1 MLKNLV
7 LVLAGAAG
15 ALALVVACSDDSPGN
30 ADAAVCDCDPA
41 EPPLAGRIV
50 RLENRRTFTTPGVGL
65 AVACPDS
72 ALLLG
77 GGCYGEG
84 PAPNLTLI
92 DSGSAEGGP
101 LGWACSW
108 TNQPTEEVIVVAW
121 ATCLLPAPSP

>member
-7 LVLAGAAG
+7 LVLTGAFG

-50 RLENRRTFTTPGVGL
+50 RLEDRRTETTFGVFAG
-65 AVACPDS
+65 VTCPDGS
-72 ALLLG
+72 MLLG

-84 PAPNLTLI
+84 PTGVLTLI

-108 TNQPTEEVIVVAW
+108 INQPPEAVTVVAW
-121 ATCLLPAPSP
+121 ATCLLPAP